1 MDSSLVNEISR
12 EWEAED
18 VPDPDF
24 LFMRV
29 HYRFLDQDGEPMPG
43 AFRNRPDES
52 GGMSVDWQKYSTP
65 QETRARARDPSA
77 NIVIEFLAGAV
88 RKIPNQTVVH
98 TPDADRY
105 NRAHTDIRGE
115 KKRPVE
121 IRERFMEVYR
131 KVAL

>member
-1 MDSSLVNEISR
+1 
-12 EWEAED
+12 
-18 VPDPDF
+18 
-24 LFMRV
+24 
-29 HYRFLDQDGEPMPG
+29 MPG